1 MSYKAGKTPDQAE
14 IPLRKEALRNLIRF
28 LNMKGGEVKEGE
40 WTYNNFDNVFY
51 FLRKDEEG
59 KLWDFGEVALEI
71 SKTNG
76 HADCFLTVQIP
87 YKTKFF
93 GPVLSPEDYDKK
105 YRLGTKKEVAYL
117 EEQFKSIV
125 IEANEE

>member
-1 MSYKAGKTPDQAE
+1 MSYTAGKTPDQAE
-14 IPLRKEALRNLIRF
+14 MPLRKEALRNLIRF
-28 LNMKGGEVKEGE
+28 INMKGGEVEEGE
-40 WTYNNFDNVFY
+40 WIYDNNKEVFY
-51 FLRKDEEG
+51 FLRKDEED

-76 HADCFLTVQIP
+76 HADCFLTVEIP

-93 GPVLSPEDYDKK
+93 GPVLSVEDYQKK
-105 YRLGTKKEVAYL
+105 YRLGTKIEVAYL

-125 IEANEE
+125 IKANEE